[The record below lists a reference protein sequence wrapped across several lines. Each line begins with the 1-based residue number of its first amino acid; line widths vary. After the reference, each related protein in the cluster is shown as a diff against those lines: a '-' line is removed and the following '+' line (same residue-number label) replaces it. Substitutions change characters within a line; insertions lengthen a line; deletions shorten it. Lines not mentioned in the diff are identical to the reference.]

1 MKGKRQLYARLL
13 MIFMLATVIEL
24 LFQRSLFILL
34 IVGFSLV
41 FLMHRRNKLNH
52 TRQRSFLFWAGVV
65 CIILAIGGTISFRI
79 GVLIVLIVFIRHLLK
94 MKRTADLISVQIKEA
109 EAIHKDTVVSKN
121 KIIGEYHFGES
132 PFEWNDIN
140 IQFGIGDVII
150 DLGNTVL
157 PPGENTAIIRGLV
170 GDMRIVVPVD
180 VGVALDYSA
189 FSGQLNYPESDAVKT
204 LRQETLV
211 HYSENYHEATYK
223 IKLVVSVIVG
233 ELEVMHV

>member
-13 MIFMLATVIEL
+13 MIFMLATVVEL

-109 EAIHKDTVVSKN
+109 EAIHKDTVVSK
-121 KIIGEYHFGES
+121 
-132 PFEWNDIN
+132 
-140 IQFGIGDVII
+140 
-150 DLGNTVL
+150 
-157 PPGENTAIIRGLV
+157 
-170 GDMRIVVPVD
+170 
-180 VGVALDYSA
+180 
-189 FSGQLNYPESDAVKT
+189 
-204 LRQETLV
+204 
-211 HYSENYHEATYK
+211 
-223 IKLVVSVIVG
+223 IK
-233 ELEVMHV
+233 